1 MKSFEEKLQSYAELT
16 VQVGVNIQPGQVL
29 LVKAEVGSAP
39 FVRLVVKEAYRVG
52 AKEVFVDYTDDK
64 ISRIKYEAAPSEIFT
79 TFPEWEKHKY
89 ESLTTMDAA
98 FLSIL
103 SSDPDLLSGVES
115 SRIANYQKAQ
125 ANALMNWR
133 GAMQSS
139 KNSWSIVAVPSLA
152 WAEKVFPE
160 DNDCVDKL
168 WEAIFAACRVGE
180 KDPVAAWKAHDEN
193 LHKRVDYLNQK
204 KYRQLHYRSKGT
216 DLTVGLDPKHL
227 WCGAGSTNHHDVP
240 YMANMPTEEVFTVPS
255 RNEVNGTVASTK
267 PLSYAGNVIDHFSFV
282 FENGRIVD
290 VKAQQGEEVLK
301 NLVATDEG
309 AHYLGEAA
317 LVPFRSPISDTN
329 LLFYLTLFDENASNH
344 LAIGNGYAF
353 NIDGG
358 KTMTREELNEAGVN
372 NSLTHVD
379 FMIGSEAMDIDGILA
394 DGTREAIFR
403 NGNWAF

>member
-1 MKSFEEKLQSYAELT
+1 MKSFEEKLQSYAALA

-29 LVKAEVGSAP
+29 LVKAEVGSAS
-39 FVRLVVKEAYRVG
+39 FVRLVVQEAYRAG
-52 AKEVFVDYTDDK
+52 AKEVFVEYNDDAVN
-64 ISRIKYEAAPSEIFT
+64 RIKFESAGDEVFT
-79 TFPEWEKHKY
+79 SYPEWEKHKY
-89 ESLTTMDAA
+89 ESLTEMGAA

-103 SSDPDLLSGVES
+103 SSDPDLLSGIAS
-115 SRIANYQKAQ
+115 SRIASQQKAQ

-133 GAMQSS
+133 GAMQAS
-139 KNSWSIVAVPSLA
+139 KNSWSIVSVPSLA
-152 WAEKVFPE
+152 WAEKVFPN
-160 DNDCVDKL
+160 DDDCVDKL

-180 KDPVAAWKAHDEN
+180 EDPVAAWIAHDEN

-204 KYRQLHYRSKGT
+204 QYRALHYRAKGT
-216 DLTVGLDPKHL
+216 DLTVGLDPKHV
-227 WCGAGSTNHHDVP
+227 WCGAGSTNQYDIP

-255 RNEVNGTVASTK
+255 RLEVNGSVASTK
-267 PLSYAGNVIDHFSFV
+267 PLSYAGNVIDNFSFV
-282 FENGRIVD
+282 FENGRIVE
-290 VKAQQGEEVLK
+290 VKAGQGEEVLK

-309 AHYLGEAA
+309 SHYLGEAA

-329 LLFYLTLFDENASNH
+329 LLFYQTLFDENASNH

-353 NIDGG
+353 NVVGG
-358 KTMTREELNEAGVN
+358 KTMTREQLDEAGVN

-379 FMIGSEAMDIDGILA
+379 FMIGSVDMDIDGIRE